1 MASIPGPV
9 QWVKGSG
16 VATAVARI
24 QSLAQELPYAKGAAI
39 KKNVL
44 MRSLRNLQRGKII
57 FFLCPN
63 SFFFFL
69 ISRTPSILYH
79 H

>member
-1 MASIPGPV
+1 MAPIPGPV

-44 MRSLRNLQRGKII
+44 MRSLAETCREEKL
-57 FFLCPN
+57 FFSCALIP
-63 SFFFFL
+63 FFFL